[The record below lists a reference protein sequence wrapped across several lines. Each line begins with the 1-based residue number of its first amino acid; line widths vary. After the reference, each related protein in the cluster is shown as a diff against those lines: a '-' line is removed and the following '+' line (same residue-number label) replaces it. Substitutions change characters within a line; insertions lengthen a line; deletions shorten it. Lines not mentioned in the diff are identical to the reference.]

1 MTISSRTLTIV
12 WCLIGVV
19 VWCAVFDWWMDG
31 ASREYLLQAAT
42 WELGRG
48 PEPVMAE
55 LLADARRSG
64 VVRATIWAVLVMAAG
79 LLTVRAVNN

>member
-1 MTISSRTLTIV
+1 MTISTRTLTIV
-12 WCLIGVV
+12 WCLFGVV

-31 ASREYLLQAAT
+31 AAREYLLQAAT
-42 WELGRG
+42 HEVGRG

-64 VVRATIWAVLVMAAG
+64 VVRASIWAGVVTAAG
-79 LLTVRAVNN
+79 LLTIRAVKN

>member
-1 MTISSRTLTIV
+1 MTISTRTLTIV
-12 WCLIGVV
+12 WCVIGVV
-19 VWCAVFDWWMDG
+19 VWSAVFDWWMDG

-48 PEPVMAE
+48 PEPVMTE
-55 LLADARRSG
+55 QLADARRSG
-64 VVRATIWAVLVMAAG
+64 MIRATIWAALVTAAG